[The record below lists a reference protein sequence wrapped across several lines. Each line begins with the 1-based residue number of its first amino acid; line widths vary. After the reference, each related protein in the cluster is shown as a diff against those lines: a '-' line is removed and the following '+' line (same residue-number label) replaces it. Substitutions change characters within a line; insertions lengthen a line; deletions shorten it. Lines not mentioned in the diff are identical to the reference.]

1 MTPLEQA
8 CHDILYK
15 NMQYTDQKL
24 YFLYDTESP
33 LARLLSDAYRQVLPS
48 LATVREFKNPPQ
60 PLYRWGLINPDNPHL
75 NQQNRVMTLH
85 NIEENKRVGLNHHE
99 IMDVKVSQE
108 STLQEESVDPQV
120 ESIKSDL
127 LSLPKWSIV
136 ILVQSAN
143 FRLSTFRIRLELFH
157 RGIHVIEHNH
167 LAYIKESE
175 FDTFID
181 CIQYRT
187 PEYVRLL
194 EVFTELFAR
203 AKETRIISTDGS
215 ELIFGPVD
223 RVLGNTGD
231 YSKAENKGGTLP
243 VGEVLT
249 EALDL
254 STVNGKCLIDTYPG
268 DDFGIRICE
277 PFEMIV
283 ENGRVLPS
291 DHFPSEFQKLYN
303 MIRDN
308 ENSEVLVRELGLG
321 LNPAPTTATPLSD
334 INFHE
339 RKVGIHLSIGKK
351 HGLYGKKLPK
361 TEVQRF
367 HIDIFIALESMYVG
381 ETKVFENGNW
391 TV

>member
-1 MTPLEQA
+1 MNSLEQA
-8 CHDILYK
+8 CHDVIYK
-15 NMQYTDQKL
+15 SMNYTDETL

-33 LARLLSDAYRQVLPS
+33 LAKLLSDAYLSVLPKWAKS
-48 LATVREFKNPPQ
+48 REFINPPQ
-60 PLYRWGLINPDNPHL
+60 PLYRGGLINPDNPYIH
-75 NQQNRVMTLH
+75 QQNRVITLH
-85 NIEENKRVGLNHHE
+85 NVEENKRVGLNHHE
-99 IMDVKVSQE
+99 ILEVKSEVE
-108 STLQEESVDPQV
+108 PLDPQV
-120 ESIKSDL
+120 ESIKDEL
-127 LSLPKWSIV
+127 MNLPKGSIV
-136 ILVQSAN
+136 ILVQSSN

-175 FDTFID
+175 FDTFVD

-194 EVFTELFAR
+194 EVFTDLFAK
-203 AKETRIISTDGS
+203 AKETRLISIDGS
-215 ELIFGPVD
+215 ELVFGPVD

-231 YSKAENKGGTLP
+231 YSKMEHKWGTLP

-254 STVNGKCLIDTYPG
+254 KNVNGKCLIDTYPG
-268 DDFGIRICE
+268 DDFNIRICD
-277 PFEMIV
+277 PFEMVV

-291 DHFPSEFQKLYN
+291 PDFPPEFQKLYN

-308 ENSEVLVRELGLG
+308 ENDEVLVRELGLG
-321 LNPAPTTATPLSD
+321 LNPAPTTETPLSD

-339 RKVGIHLSIGKK
+339 RKIGIHLSIGKK

-381 ETKVFENGNW
+381 DVKVFENGNW
-391 TV
+391 IV

>member
-1 MTPLEQA
+1 MNQLEQA
-8 CHDILYK
+8 CHDVIYK
-15 NMQYTDQKL
+15 SMSYTDETL

-33 LARLLSDAYRQVLPS
+33 LAKLLSDAYLSVLPKGGKS
-48 LATVREFKNPPQ
+48 REFINPPQ
-60 PLYRWGLINPDNPHL
+60 PLYRGGLINPDNPHIH
-75 NQQNRVMTLH
+75 QQNRVITLH
-85 NIEENKRVGLNHHE
+85 NMAENERVGLDHHKVLE
-99 IMDVKVSQE
+99 VKSEVE
-108 STLQEESVDPQV
+108 PLDPQV
-120 ESIKSDL
+120 ESIKDEL
-127 LSLPKWSIV
+127 MNLPKGSIV
-136 ILVQSAN
+136 ILVQSSN

-194 EVFTELFAR
+194 EVFTDLFAK
-203 AKETRIISTDGS
+203 AKETRLISTDGS
-215 ELIFGPVD
+215 KLVFGPVD

-231 YSKAENKGGTLP
+231 YSKMEHKGGTLP

-254 STVNGKCLIDTYPG
+254 KNVNGKCLIDTYPG
-268 DDFGIRICE
+268 DDFNIRICD
-277 PFEMIV
+277 PFEMVV

-291 DHFPSEFQKLYN
+291 LDFPPEFQKLYN

-308 ENSEVLVRELGLG
+308 ENGEVLVRELGLG
-321 LNPAPTTATPLSD
+321 LNPAPTTETPLSD

-339 RKVGIHLSIGKK
+339 RKIGIHLSIGKK

-381 ETKVFENGNW
+381 DVKVFENGNW
-391 TV
+391 IV